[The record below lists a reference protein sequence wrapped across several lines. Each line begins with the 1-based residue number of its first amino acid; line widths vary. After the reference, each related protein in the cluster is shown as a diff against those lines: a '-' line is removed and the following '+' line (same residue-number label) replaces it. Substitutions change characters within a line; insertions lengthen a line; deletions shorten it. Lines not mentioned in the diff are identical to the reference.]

1 MESGAPSAV
10 QLTSMLRAWSDGDS
24 SALDRLT
31 PIIYEEL
38 HRLARHRMLAERPGH
53 LLQPSA
59 LVNEAF
65 IRLMSGTPGQWRD
78 RTHFFAFSSR
88 LMRQILVDF
97 ARTQNAVKRG
107 ERAPHL
113 DLTAAAEL
121 VVEIPFHSLVDLDA
135 ALEELTKLDE
145 RQARVVELRYFGG
158 LENSEVAEVL
168 GVSEAT
174 VMRDWRFARAWLF
187 DRLQLA

>member
-1 MESGAPSAV
+1 
-10 QLTSMLRAWSDGDS
+10 MLRAWGDGDS
-24 SALDRLT
+24 SALDLLT

-38 HRLARHRMLAERPGH
+38 HRLAHHRMLAERPGH

-65 IRLMSGTPGQWRD
+65 IRLMNGAPGQWRD

-97 ARTQNAVKRG
+97 ARTQNTVKRG
-107 ERAPHL
+107 ERAPHF
-113 DLTAAAEL
+113 DLTAAADVPAE
-121 VVEIPFHSLVDLDA
+121 PQFHNLLDLDA

-158 LENSEVAEVL
+158 LENSEVAKVL
-168 GVSEAT
+168 GMSDDT
-174 VMRDWRFARAWLF
+174 VMRDWKFARAWLF
-187 DRLQLA
+187 ARLQLA

>member
-1 MESGAPSAV
+1 MESGAQSAL
-10 QLTSMLRAWSDGDS
+10 QLSTMLRAWSDGDS
-24 SALDRLT
+24 SALERLT

-38 HRLARHRMLAERPGH
+38 HRLARQRMLAERPGH

-65 IRLMSGTPGQWRD
+65 IRLMDGNRGQWRD
-78 RTHFFAFSSR
+78 RTHFFAFASR

-107 ERAPHL
+107 ERAPHF

-121 VVEIPFHSLVDLDA
+121 P
-135 ALEELTKLDE
+135 
-145 RQARVVELRYFGG
+145 
-158 LENSEVAEVL
+158 AEP
-168 GVSEAT
+168 
-174 VMRDWRFARAWLF
+174 
-187 DRLQLA
+187 

>member
-1 MESGAPSAV
+1 MESGALSVV
-10 QLTSMLRAWSDGDS
+10 QLTRMLTAWSDGDS

-38 HRLARHRMLAERPGH
+38 HRMARFRMLAERPGH

-78 RTHFFAFSSR
+78 RIHFFAFASR
-88 LMRQILVDF
+88 LMRQVLVDF
-97 ARTQNAVKRG
+97 ARTQDTVKRG
-107 ERAPHL
+107 ERAPHFDLSAATELPAAPQFHNLL
-113 DLTAAAEL
+113 DLDMA
-121 VVEIPFHSLVDLDA
+121 LD
-135 ALEELTKLDE
+135 ELTQLDE

-168 GVSEAT
+168 GVSDNT
-174 VMRDWRFARAWLF
+174 VMRDWKFARAWLF
-187 DRLQLA
+187 DRLRVT

>member
-1 MESGAPSAV
+1 MESGALSAV
-10 QLTSMLRAWSDGDS
+10 QLTRMLTAWSDGDS

-38 HRLARHRMLAERPGH
+38 HRMARYRMLAERPGH

-65 IRLMSGTPGQWRD
+65 IRLMSGTPGQFRD
-78 RTHFFAFSSR
+78 RIHFFAFASR
-88 LMRQILVDF
+88 LMRQVLVDF
-97 ARTQNAVKRG
+97 ARTQDTVKRG
-107 ERAPHL
+107 ERVPHF
-113 DLTAAAEL
+113 DLTAAADL
-121 VVEIPFHSLVDLDA
+121 QAAPQFHNLLDLDM
-135 ALEELTKLDE
+135 ALDELTQLDE

-168 GVSEAT
+168 GVSDNT
-174 VMRDWRFARAWLF
+174 VMRDWKFARAWLF
-187 DRLQLA
+187 DRLRVT